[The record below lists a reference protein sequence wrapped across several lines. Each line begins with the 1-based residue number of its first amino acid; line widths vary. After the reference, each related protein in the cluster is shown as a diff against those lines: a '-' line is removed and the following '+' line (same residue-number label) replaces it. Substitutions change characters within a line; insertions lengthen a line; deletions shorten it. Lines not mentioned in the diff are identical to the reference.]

1 MIVGLQKVKKCGS
14 SFAQSKLKYG
24 ELSFFRQHA
33 ASIYGFVRPV
43 TFVCVSKT
51 FLGHF

>member
-24 ELSFFRQHA
+24 ELSFLD
-33 ASIYGFVRPV
+33 ASA
-43 TFVCVSKT
+43 SQ
-51 FLGHF
+51 